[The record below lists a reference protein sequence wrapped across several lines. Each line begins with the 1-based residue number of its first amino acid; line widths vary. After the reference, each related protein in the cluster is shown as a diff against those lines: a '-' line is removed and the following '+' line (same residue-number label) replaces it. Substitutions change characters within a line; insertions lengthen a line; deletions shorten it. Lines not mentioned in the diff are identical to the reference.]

1 MEKIVL
7 YIFLIQWSNF
17 ETKDG
22 EEIKYGMATRVSVSS
37 QSTVEGFQ
45 ADDVRD
51 GRRTA
56 LGQTE
61 KVQFARRR
69 SSSSSSASS
78 SSSSSTSPSKTIAEA
93 NISMHHDQVLNSLIG
108 HYAIRIRKQ
117 YNYCLFF
124 FRNCRI
130 RHFNLQLIFF
140 FKFPQTFKG
149 YIS

>member
-1 MEKIVL
+1 MVVKKFMEKIL
-7 YIFLIQWSNF
+7 YIFLIQWLNF
-17 ETKDG
+17 ETIDG
-22 EEIKYGMATRVSVSS
+22 EEIKYGMATRVSISS
-37 QSTVEGFQ
+37 QSTVEGIQ

-61 KVQFARRR
+61 KVQFATRRS

-108 HYAIRIRKQ
+108 HHAIRIRKQ
-117 YNYCLFF
+117 CNFRLFF

-130 RHFNLQLIFF
+130 QHFNLQLNFF
-140 FKFPQTFKG
+140 
-149 YIS
+149 